1 MLINYRAPGLVAGR
15 RPYPSYE
22 AAMVLKSL
30 GQVDVGETPEIPAE
44 VFAGKIVF
52 VGLNALTAL
61 VFIEAAPAWGIILIT
76 VDVVVIYAITVHG
89 SELRDL

>member
-1 MLINYRAPGLVAGR
+1 V
-15 RPYPSYE
+15 
-22 AAMVLKSL
+22 
-30 GQVDVGETPEIPAE
+30 
-44 VFAGKIVF
+44 VF

-61 VFIEAAPAWGIILIT
+61 VFIQAAPAWGIILIT